1 MTSDLIIPQRAAT
14 PTPGEVGAYL
24 RAAGWEACDVNER
37 WVEFRRV
44 LGDEEATVEVPQRLL
59 APDYPR
65 VVMRVLDYLA
75 ELEARPVAMVHQDV
89 LSTSTDRVRLRLV
102 GPGIIAGRL
111 SLEAGWQV
119 YEAARDLMLAAACA
133 ARRTAAAFPRRKA
146 GESMAV
152 LNHARFGL
160 AEAGSFVL
168 NIESEVAGIL
178 QGSLVDDD
186 EDLSA
191 PLERKA
197 AVVLARALQAAQVA
211 SHDALAR
218 GSLGAFKAHV
228 ADGVSANLCEAL
240 ADMIT
245 AADATS
251 LDTSVAFASRRPV
264 AASVPRSAS
273 FTAEARDV
281 LRDAAKDLRQEAS
294 YRAVDVAGLVRRLD
308 SGDVDCGGVVVLQGS
323 VDGRAR
329 PIHVELAASDY
340 KIAVDAH
347 RRGVMVECVGD
358 LERSG
363 RSWVLRSPRHFGI
376 IADPDDA

>member
-1 MTSDLIIPQRAAT
+1 M
-14 PTPGEVGAYL
+14 
-24 RAAGWEACDVNER
+24 
-37 WVEFRRV
+37 
-44 LGDEEATVEVPQRLL
+44 LGDEEVSVEVPQRAL

-65 VVMRVLDYLA
+65 VVTRVLDYLG
-75 ELEARPVAMVHQDV
+75 ELEGRPVAVVHQDV
-89 LSTSTDRVRLRLV
+89 ISTSTDRVRLRLD

-111 SLEAGWQV
+111 SVEAGWQV
-119 YEAARDLMLAAACA
+119 YEAARDLMLAGACA

-168 NIESEVAGIL
+168 NIESEVAGLL
-178 QGSLVDDD
+178 QGSLLDDD
-186 EDLSA
+186 GDPSA
-191 PLERKA
+191 PFERKT
-197 AVVLARALQAAQVA
+197 AVLLARALQAAQLA

-218 GSLGAFKAHV
+218 GNLASFKTHV
-228 ADGVSANLCEAL
+228 ADGVSANLCDAL

-264 AASVPRSAS
+264 AANVPRTAS

-281 LRDAAKDLRQEAS
+281 LRDAAKDLRQETS
-294 YRAVDVAGLVRRLD
+294 YHALEVAGLVRKLE
-308 SGDVDCGGVVVLQGS
+308 SGDVDIGGVVVLQGA

-329 PIHVELAASDY
+329 PIQVELAASDY

-347 RRGVMVECVGD
+347 RRGAMVECTGD
-358 LERSG
+358 LERNG
-363 RSWVLRSPRHFGI
+363 RSWVLLSPRHFRTI
-376 IADPDDA
+376 EDPED